1 MYIDLYYSVL
11 EKLNEIA
18 KTEDEVQEHAI
29 AMSALPLGHSPESIN
44 NKSRKK
50 KKKKKRTKSPSDHL

>member
-18 KTEDEVQEHAI
+18 KSEDEVQEHAI
-29 AMSALPLGHSPESIN
+29 VGMALPVGDSPASIN